1 MAQVMK
7 AKREEN
13 IPVLSGRLVLF
24 TESLSQTINN
34 KLLVWRLYTCSV
46 YVMNSM
52 LLPRFSIF
60 ANLGRSAE
68 FFLQGS
74 AKIVALNLED
84 PFRSTRFLQKCAD
97 FLQRFVQK
105 YVFLQLRR
113 NQYTAFLDFFN
124 YFIQY
129 FS

>member
-7 AKREEN
+7 VKREEN
-13 IPVLSGRLVLF
+13 ILVLSERLVLF

-60 ANLGRSAE
+60 ANLCRSAE

-84 PFRSTRFLQKCAD
+84 PYRSTRFLQKCSKIFAEIC
-97 FLQRFVQK
+97 FSAASKEPIYCIFGL
-105 YVFLQLRR
+105 LQLLY
-113 NQYTAFLDFFN
+113 QVF
-124 YFIQY
+124 
-129 FS
+129 